1 MSAPAFRAGHAAGNG
16 WRDVA
21 GALAKQ
27 LGSGDANAPGLGF
40 LYLTEELAGDAA
52 AVLTFLRERT
62 GVIDWVGAVGFG
74 VAAQRTEYFN
84 EPAGAALVAPFP
96 SSRYRML
103 HSIVTDRPGQAADA
117 ARAFSGGATAPLAIV
132 HGDATNA
139 TIPEIVA
146 GLADESGAFLAGGLT
161 ALASRAQ
168 IADEVTGGGLSGVML
183 APGVGAVTGLSQG
196 CTPIGPSH
204 VITDGRANV
213 LVELDRRPSLDVFVE
228 DIGRDLALE
237 LERAGRMV
245 HVALSVPGS
254 DRGDYLVRNLTGI
267 DPDRGLIAIGDTI
280 DTGQA
285 LTFCMRN
292 RDTATADIRRMASD
306 MAARLGGPPSAGLY
320 FSCVA
325 RGPNLFG
332 PKSREMTLIADALG
346 DFPVAGFYANGE
358 IFNHRL
364 YGYTGVLV
372 LFP

>member
-1 MSAPAFRAGHAAGNG
+1 
-16 WRDVA
+16 
-21 GALAKQ
+21 
-27 LGSGDANAPGLGF
+27 
-40 LYLTEELAGDAA
+40 
-52 AVLTFLRERT
+52 
-62 GVIDWVGAVGFG
+62 
-74 VAAQRTEYFN
+74 
-84 EPAGAALVAPFP
+84 
-96 SSRYRML
+96 
-103 HSIVTDRPGQAADA
+103 
-117 ARAFSGGATAPLAIV
+117 
-132 HGDATNA
+132 
-139 TIPEIVA
+139 
-146 GLADESGAFLAGGLT
+146 
-161 ALASRAQ
+161 
-168 IADEVTGGGLSGVML
+168 ML